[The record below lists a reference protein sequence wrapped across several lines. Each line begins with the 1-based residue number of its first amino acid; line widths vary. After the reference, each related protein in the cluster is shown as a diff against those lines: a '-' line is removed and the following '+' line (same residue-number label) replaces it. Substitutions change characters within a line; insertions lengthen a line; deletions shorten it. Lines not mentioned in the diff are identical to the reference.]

1 MPHLAGLQS
10 LTYRNGLALSLNYD
24 GDGRL
29 TDMRA
34 ADGTTE
40 VQDLTLTYDASA
52 NITAI
57 TDNLDPARSQTFGY
71 DGVDRL
77 THACGP
83 YGAIDYTYDLVGN
96 RSHRTIDDG
105 TLTDEVYAY
114 SAGSHRLAS
123 LTVGSAVRDFGY
135 TAAGSTSSDTRSGT
149 TLAFT
154 YNHSGRLTSVTAQAG
169 PLASR
174 EYWYDALEHRVH
186 EIREDRVGQGIDTAE
201 FSYVYDLSGHLL
213 AEYATDGL
221 VPQVLREYIWLDD
234 TPVALI
240 DHTGAG
246 DAQLLAIHTD
256 HLRRPQKL
264 TDASQALVWDGQFD
278 PFGEEYAVAST
289 TDMPLR
295 FPGQEWDAATALS
308 QNWNRDYDPTLGRYI
323 ESDPIGLMGGVNR
336 YAYVES
342 NPMYWADP
350 TGLYHCVGNAS
361 CRGFTPNLTDALQ
374 CFDKCTALDTGIT
387 CGTDSHD
394 AEDPHS
400 EGQGADV
407 GRNTNPGV
415 TRSAAERCYSDCFD
429 VATSYAQEEQ
439 NAGPGTHFH
448 FQTRPGLG
456 GITGFRPGVQ
466 PRKKQR
472 VIP

>member
-10 LTYRNGLALSLNYD
+10 LTYGNGLTLSLNYD

-40 VQDLTLTYDASA
+40 VQDLTLTYDPAA

-57 TDNLDPARSQTFGY
+57 TDNLDPARSQAFGY

-77 THACGP
+77 THASGP
-83 YGAIDYTYDLVGN
+83 YGAVDYTYDLVGN
-96 RSHRTIDDG
+96 RTHRTIDDG

-135 TAAGSTSSDTRSGT
+135 TAAGSTSADTRSGT
-149 TLAFT
+149 TLSFT
-154 YNHSGRLTSVTAQAG
+154 YNHSGRLRSVTAQAG

-221 VPQVLREYIWLDD
+221 APQVLREYIWLDD
-234 TPVALI
+234 TPVAMI
-240 DHTGAG
+240 DHTGPG
-246 DAQLLAIHTD
+246 DPQLLAIHTD
-256 HLRRPQKL
+256 HLGRPQKL
-264 TDASQALVWDGQFD
+264 TDASQAVVWDGQFD

-323 ESDPIGLMGGVNR
+323 ESDPIGLAGGMNT
-336 YAYVES
+336 YMYVGG
-342 NPMYWADP
+342 NPLQDIDSF
-350 TGLYHCVGNAS
+350 GLYGTNRCRYYTKRCREVGGRYYCETAKAWCPWFWRYPDPDPCS
-361 CRGFTPNLTDALQ
+361 DDDYEGWSRCTRQCLQ
-374 CFDKCTALDTGIT
+374 DW
-387 CGTDSHD
+387 D
-394 AEDPHS
+394 AEYAGGRPI
-400 EGQGADV
+400 EDV
-407 GRNTNPGV
+407 DDFWDGSHFYCHV
-415 TRSAAERCYSDCFD
+415 KCYSQCL
-429 VATSYAQEEQ
+429 VGKAT
-439 NAGPGTHFH
+439 
-448 FQTRPGLG
+448 G
-456 GITGFRPGVQ
+456 GNPY
-466 PRKKQR
+466 
-472 VIP
+472 